1 MKTRDMLEVHTG
13 QTSSPP
19 WLEVVIMVQR
29 NIVQRLIAFLR
40 RPDALNYEQRAAA
53 RSSYDDYVPCEAEEV
68 ATPPEQAE
76 GLGITGQYL
85 LPDDAARERREGLTA
100 APPPAAQDSAALSA
114 AIPPAEDE
122 QRWPGYASRLDA
134 LVMRALHQFRARLG
148 FVISYDQEGR
158 MRYITG
164 RDYGGRYVD
173 HTAVNPDR
181 RALSHTLRTG
191 ESNLFVQRRDNVAEA
206 ILCGPLRVGG
216 EVVGVLYLDS
226 PAQGRLFRGIFEI
239 YCDQVARLLA
249 DGVA

>member
-1 MKTRDMLEVHTG
+1 
-13 QTSSPP
+13 
-19 WLEVVIMVQR
+19 MVQR

-68 ATPPEQAE
+68 TVPPEQAE
-76 GLGITGQYL
+76 GLMAGARFS
-85 LPDDAARERREGLTA
+85 LPDAVGEQREGLTA
-100 APPPAAQDSAALSA
+100 APPPAAQDSAALPA

-148 FVISYDQEGR
+148 FVISYDQDGR

-173 HTAVNPDR
+173 HTAINPDR

-206 ILCGPLRVGG
+206 VLCGPLRVDG